1 MRPAGVRSPPT
12 VVSLHGKDGDAERT
26 FTDLDVQ
33 RHFLSTGLAVAAV
46 DGGNYYW
53 HARRSESTGDGS
65 ISSDT
70 PPCDAGAMV
79 TDDFIPL
86 LGRLGLDTSRIGL
99 MGWSMGGYG
108 ALLLAARLGP
118 AKVAAVAPMS
128 AALWL
133 EPGLSAP
140 SAFDDAEDWQRNDV
154 FADRSRFAHLPLR
167 LACGT
172 SDPFSDADRAFV
184 SAFPDAGPYDVSAVF
199 DAGGHDVAYWSAHAG
214 GQLTFLAR
222 HLREA

>member
-1 MRPAGVRSPPT
+1 
-12 VVSLHGKDGDAERT
+12 
-26 FTDLDVQ
+26 
-33 RHFLSTGLAVAAV
+33 
-46 DGGNYYW
+46 
-53 HARRSESTGDGS
+53 
-65 ISSDT
+65 
-70 PPCDAGAMV
+70 
-79 TDDFIPL
+79 
-86 LGRLGLDTSRIGL
+86 
-99 MGWSMGGYG
+99 
-108 ALLLAARLGP
+108 
-118 AKVAAVAPMS
+118 MS

-140 SAFDDAEDWQRNDV
+140 GAFDDAEDWQRNDV

-167 LACGT
+167 LSCGT
-172 SDPFSDADRAFV
+172 SDPFYDADRAFV